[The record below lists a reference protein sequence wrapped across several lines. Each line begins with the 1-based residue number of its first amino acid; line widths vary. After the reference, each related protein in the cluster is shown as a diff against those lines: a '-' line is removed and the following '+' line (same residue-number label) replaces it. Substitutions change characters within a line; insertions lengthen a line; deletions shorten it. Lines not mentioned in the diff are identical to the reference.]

1 MVGERI
7 KSARLLL
14 DMTQKELA
22 EIVGISRTS
31 LNRIENNKVPKM
43 KASTAVQIARA
54 LNVPTDFLFYDE
66 CLQNESVQAKN

>member
-14 DMTQKELA
+14 GMTQKELA
-22 EIVGISRTS
+22 EIAGISRTS
-31 LNRIENNKVPKM
+31 LNRIENKKVPKM

-54 LNVPTDFLFYDE
+54 LNVPMDFLFYDE
-66 CLQNESVQAKN
+66 RLQNEAE